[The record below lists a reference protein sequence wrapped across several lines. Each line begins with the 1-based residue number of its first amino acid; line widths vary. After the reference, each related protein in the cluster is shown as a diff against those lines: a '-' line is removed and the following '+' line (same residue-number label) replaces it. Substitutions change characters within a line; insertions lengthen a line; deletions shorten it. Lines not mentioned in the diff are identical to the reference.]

1 MPSPLPP
8 RDPVCP
14 LTEVWTFSTLLAHIR
29 SIIEAN
35 DRRYLEM
42 FGASDKATSTAMI
55 AAEKAIAAAMAAA
68 EKAVVSALAAADK
81 AVGKAE
87 ESQLRVNVSQNEFR
101 QQLKDQAAT
110 FVTKES
116 LEAVDQRIGV
126 ISNTFVTKEALDALD
141 KRIQLLE
148 RQGSAQVA
156 IVDSKGTD
164 RAQNNWFIGVVVAGA
179 LAAAAVVISLLA
191 FLKQH

>member
-1 MPSPLPP
+1 
-8 RDPVCP
+8 
-14 LTEVWTFSTLLAHIR
+14 
-29 SIIEAN
+29 
-35 DRRYLEM
+35 M

-116 LEAVDQRIGV
+116 LEAMDQRLGV
-126 ISNTFVTKEALDALD
+126 ISSTSVTKEALDALD
-141 KRIQLLE
+141 RRMQLLE
-148 RQGSAQVA
+148 RASSSQMAV
-156 IVDSKGTD
+156 VDSKVAD
-164 RAQNNWFIGVVVAGA
+164 KAQGNWLVGIAVTIVLAIVAI
-179 LAAAAVVISLLA
+179 VISLLA
-191 FLKQH
+191 YLKPGK